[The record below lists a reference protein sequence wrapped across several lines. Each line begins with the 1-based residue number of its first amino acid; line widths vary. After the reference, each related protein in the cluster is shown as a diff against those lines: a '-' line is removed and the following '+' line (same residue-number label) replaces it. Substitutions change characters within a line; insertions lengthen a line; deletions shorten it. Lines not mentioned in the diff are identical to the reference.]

1 MKDTHAS
8 AAFEDEG
15 RKLVAY
21 FRREF
26 NLTYCEA
33 IGVLDIL
40 KGELIAEA
48 LEEGEEE
55 GLT

>member
-1 MKDTHAS
+1 MKDTNAS
-8 AAFEDEG
+8 EAFEDEG
-15 RKLVAY
+15 RKVVSY

-33 IGVLDIL
+33 IGVLEIL

-48 LEEGEEE
+48 LEEDDEE
-55 GLT
+55 TT

>member
-1 MKDTHAS
+1 MKDTNAS
-8 AAFEDEG
+8 EAFEDEG
-15 RKLVAY
+15 RKLVSY

-33 IGVLDIL
+33 IGVLEIL

-48 LEEGEEE
+48 ITEEE
-55 GLT
+55 S

>member
-1 MKDTHAS
+1 MKDTNAS
-8 AAFEDEG
+8 EAFEDEG

-33 IGVLDIL
+33 IGVLEIL

-48 LEEGEEE
+48 LEEDDEE
-55 GLT
+55 TT